1 MHFFFLMLSSPEL
14 NCKPHNMNT
23 IKHYVIQ
30 QFEKRALKYLREIG
44 DQSSERDG

>member
-1 MHFFFLMLSSPEL
+1 MHFFFLMLSQPEL

-23 IKHYVIQ
+23 IKHFVIQ
-30 QFEKRALKYLREIG
+30 QFEKRARKYLREIG